1 MRSAKWNTMP
11 ASRHNSANGK
21 EQRGANR
28 EHVVL
33 HYFDNFPTAAVST
46 RARRLRGY
54 LAKRIA
60 RGEFLPHDSIALVG
74 HSTGGLDIRRLLC
87 DLVADQDADTRYP
100 VDGTHGSRFTVSA
113 ADILLMVRR
122 IVFLSVPQFGSNI
135 ADWVRGHSLG
145 RQSWWP
151 SSGPRSR
158 GLKFQCWIGSRNAS
172 PASPRQPRIST
183 CWRRS
188 RMLCRRLNHGA
199 SQTACRTAMAQE
211 AASEIALWLRHIASD
226 FSAIDDL
233 SADADGDAIS
243 PAHFTAQRRDDE
255 KSRPGTNAASLR
267 RSYAT
272 LGTRTFDFDPDHPAP
287 PWDLLNPLSYP
298 ETTGRSRPIVKTDVT
313 YRTCYRACAGG
324 PFRYP
329 SIKNLPTPPQL
340 VDELGRQ
347 RTISV
352 WDNDGIVNTA
362 SMLWPNGPQSVLVN
376 ADHMDIVGHF
386 RRVRADGDSGR
397 TYQAYDLL
405 KSGSEFRL
413 NKFAQVW
420 KGIFDFCVS

>member
-1 MRSAKWNTMP
+1 M
-11 ASRHNSANGK
+11 
-21 EQRGANR
+21 
-28 EHVVL
+28 
-33 HYFDNFPTAAVST
+33 
-46 RARRLRGY
+46 
-54 LAKRIA
+54 
-60 RGEFLPHDSIALVG
+60 
-74 HSTGGLDIRRLLC
+74 C
-87 DLVADQDADTRYP
+87 DLVADKDADTQYP

-113 ADILLMVRR
+113 ADILLMVKR
-122 IVFLSVPQFGSNI
+122 IVFLSVPQFGCNL
-135 ADWVRGHSLG
+135 ADWVRSHSLG
-145 RQSWWP
+145 RHIVVAKLRASIAGSQVPVLDRFEECISSFAATATNLDLLEAVKDALSETESW
-151 SSGPRSR
+151 
-158 GLKFQCWIGSRNAS
+158 CIAD
-172 PASPRQPRIST
+172 
-183 CWRRS
+183 
-188 RMLCRRLNHGA
+188 RM
-199 SQTACRTAMAQE
+199 QTAMAQE
-211 AASEIALWLRHIASD
+211 AASEIAIWLRHIASD
-226 FSAIDDL
+226 FRSIDDL
-233 SADADGDAIS
+233 SADADGDATS
-243 PAHFTAQRRDDE
+243 PAHFTAHRRDDE
-255 KSRPGTNAASLR
+255 IEAWNKRGIVT

-272 LGTRTFDFDPDHPAP
+272 LGTRPFDFDPDDPAP
-287 PWDLLNPLSYP
+287 QWDLLNPLSYP
-298 ETTGRSRPIVKTDVT
+298 ETTCRSRPIVKTDVT
-313 YRTCYRACAGG
+313 SRTCYRACAGG

-420 KGIFDFCVS
+420 EGIFDFCVP